1 MQVFKLFVMQ
11 SIQINSSGF
20 NPSTSF
26 ILSKTLTVIRHSSVI
41 FIGSVFIYMVKECKI
56 SVLLLD
62 HQQMFELVL
71 R

>member
-1 MQVFKLFVMQ
+1 MQVFKLFVIQ
-11 SIQINSSGF
+11 SIQINNSGF

-26 ILSKTLTVIRHSSVI
+26 ILSKTLTVIRHSSLI
-41 FIGSVFIYMVKECKI
+41 FIGSVFIDVKKQGVI

-62 HQQMFELVL
+62 HQEVFEVVL

>member
-26 ILSKTLTVIRHSSVI
+26 ILSKTLTVIRHSSLI
-41 FIGSVFIYMVKECKI
+41 FIGSVFINVKKEGKI

-62 HQQMFELVL
+62 HQEVFELVL